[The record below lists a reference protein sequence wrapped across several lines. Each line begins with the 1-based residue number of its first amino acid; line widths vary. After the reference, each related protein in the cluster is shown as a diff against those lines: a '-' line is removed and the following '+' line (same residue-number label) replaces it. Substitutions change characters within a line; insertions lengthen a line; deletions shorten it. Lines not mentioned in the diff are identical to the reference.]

1 MFDVH
6 HIIADGEIAKI
17 GEEGRDFGLLPLRMG
32 QRNFRLVEQI
42 ARPEEHQVRLR
53 QGDSFGH
60 IRLHDGCGHYVF
72 REVRRLVHI
81 HFAARL
87 GGTAADAERHVV
99 FVEDVGQTF
108 DLAGAGDGKEDTLA
122 FPREASNLFGHGS
135 DRAVKARCRLGLQR
149 KVFFVVGS
157 LDPQLLNGDGGR
169 VLQALAPLFRREIQ
183 IFRTNQV
190 ADEAAFVG
198 LSHFRPPGIVRDIQS
213 AGFVENDS
221 RARQQIV
228 EEVLFRDNQRQAV
241 KEERRLGIDNQPY
254 GQAYEKMDELL
265 YDNFA
270 YKHSVIGSMSDL
282 DAASVDDVKQFFK
295 TYYAPNNAVLA
306 LVGDLD
312 TKDTLVRVKKYFG
325 AIARQEPPKPVDL
338 SEPEKTAERRITLDD
353 KLARLTR
360 ISFAYH
366 IPETGNA
373 DARALSVLASILG
386 GGESGRLYQK
396 LVKEKEVVT
405 SISCFAQGRAGP
417 STLSI
422 DAMVRP
428 GKTAEEVEGLIS
440 EEIAKVLAEPVT
452 AKELERARVSMRRA
466 AVSPRGSVLSIA
478 NSLAD
483 NAALYNDPNR
493 INTEYEK
500 RLAVTAAD
508 MQKAA
513 KTYLRTANRAV
524 VISKPAAPA
533 APAPMP
539 KQN

>member
-1 MFDVH
+1 MRL
-6 HIIADGEIAKI
+6 KT
-17 GEEGRDFGLLPLRMG
+17 LLAIL
-32 QRNFRLVEQI
+32 L
-42 ARPEEHQVRLR
+42 
-53 QGDSFGH
+53 
-60 IRLHDGCGHYVF
+60 
-72 REVRRLVHI
+72 
-81 HFAARL
+81 AASS
-87 GGTAADAERHVV
+87 VV
-99 FVEDVGQTF
+99 FGQAQPKIAPIKFTDTTLDNGLRVIISEDHDTPIYAIAVSYKVGSR
-108 DLAGAGDGKEDTLA
+108 DERAGRTGFAHLFEHMMFKGSENVGPGEHFYLVFTKGGSMNGTT
-122 FPREASNLFGHGS
+122 SN
-135 DRAVKARCRLGLQR
+135 DRTVYFEIMPKNQLDLGLFLEADR
-149 KVFFVVGS
+149 MRS
-157 LDPQLLNGDGGR
+157 LS
-169 VLQALAPLFRREIQ
+169 V
-183 IFRTNQV
+183 TK
-190 ADEAAFVG
+190 
-198 LSHFRPPGIVRDIQS
+198 
-213 AGFVENDS
+213 EN
-221 RARQQIV
+221 
-228 EEVLFRDNQRQAV
+228 LDNQRQAV

-360 ISFAYH
+360 ISLAYH

-452 AKELERARVSMRRA
+452 AKELERARVAIRRST
-466 AVSPRGSVLSIA
+466 VSPRGSVLSIA

-500 RLAVTAAD
+500 RLAVTPAD